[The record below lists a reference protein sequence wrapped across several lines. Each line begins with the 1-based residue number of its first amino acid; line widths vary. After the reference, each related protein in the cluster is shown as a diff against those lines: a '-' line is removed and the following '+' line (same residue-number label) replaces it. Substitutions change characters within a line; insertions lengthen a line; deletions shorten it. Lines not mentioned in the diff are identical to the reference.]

1 MSKTLE
7 LHLGIRVTGDVAK
20 AKEIL
25 NRAIA
30 TGLIAS
36 VVHEIAVKGKRI
48 YVSFSKDME
57 STNAERANAVCHI
70 APIAR
75 EMETPDCRVAF
86 DSYADWLKG
95 MGLREVNG
103 ECERS

>member
-7 LHLGIRVTGDVAK
+7 LHLGIRITGDVAK
-20 AKEIL
+20 AREIL
-25 NRAIA
+25 NRAVA

-36 VVHEIAVKGKRI
+36 VVHELAVKGKRV

-57 STNAERANAVCHI
+57 STSAERANAVCHL

-75 EMETPDCRVAF
+75 EMGVEDCRVAF
-86 DSYADWLKG
+86 DSYHDWLKG
-95 MGLREVNG
+95 HGLREVDG
-103 ECERS
+103 TCERI